1 MAHFIDS
8 DSDGEI
14 PEIDLTLRIQPYMY
28 EPILSS
34 SDRTMTNSPES
45 ESEIDQA
52 EEEASQDLVQD
63 SEEVTFGLVDSWY
76 ARLISLQFVEN
87 DTAVFYRSFNY
98 TSAIYNTHALISRY
112 YTLYYIYTQC
122 YQFAL
127 CSCRSLLKHIFNPP
141 PQLINDDCLH
151 SLI

>member
-87 DTAVFYRSFNY
+87 DT
-98 TSAIYNTHALISRY
+98 
-112 YTLYYIYTQC
+112 QC
-122 YQFAL
+122 FIDL
-127 CSCRSLLKHIFNPP
+127 
-141 PQLINDDCLH
+141 
-151 SLI
+151 

>member
-52 EEEASQDLVQD
+52 EEASSQDLVQD
-63 SEEVTFGLVDSWY
+63 SEEVTFGLVDSWITVDLK
-76 ARLISLQFVEN
+76 RVN
-87 DTAVFYRSFNY
+87 SF
-98 TSAIYNTHALISRY
+98 TSK
-112 YTLYYIYTQC
+112 
-122 YQFAL
+122 FDG
-127 CSCRSLLKHIFNPP
+127 FGE
-141 PQLINDDCLH
+141 
-151 SLI
+151 